1 MLRSLRGMSEQVT
14 VIPRAVVVGD
24 DGEQSWKESEPIELW
39 VRIQE
44 STSADVS
51 SPVLADERSVERG
64 VRLYCQYFPADEN
77 AHVVR
82 DDGRKYRVVGA
93 PKRFRQSRG
102 TARNVVK
109 LDQLGGGDN
118 GVHSGEH

>member
-1 MLRSLRGMSEQVT
+1 MTEQVT

-24 DGEQSWKESEPIELW
+24 DGEQSWKESKPVKLW
-39 VRIQE
+39 ARIQE

-51 SPVLADERSVERG
+51 SPAVVDERSIERG
-64 VRLYCQYFPADEN
+64 IRLYCQYFPADEN

-82 DDGRKYRVVGA
+82 SDGRRYRVVGA

-102 TARNVVK
+102 TRRNVVR
-109 LDQLGGGDN
+109 LDQLGGGD
-118 GVHSGEH
+118 SGDGA